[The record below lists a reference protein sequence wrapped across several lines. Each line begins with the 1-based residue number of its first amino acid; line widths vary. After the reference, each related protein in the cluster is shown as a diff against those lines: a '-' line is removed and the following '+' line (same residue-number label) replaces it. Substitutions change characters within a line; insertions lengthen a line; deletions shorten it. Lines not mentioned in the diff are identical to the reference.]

1 MRTTA
6 VGFGMLALAGCAASP
21 VVRTQVVRVPVPI
34 VQPCPTPSVPARPA
48 LPIAALAATSSPA
61 QVMRAYVVSVAMLEG
76 YVEQLEALL
85 GVQRKPAPH
94 PVR

>member
-1 MRTTA
+1 
-6 VGFGMLALAGCAASP
+6 MLSLAGCAASP
-21 VVRTQVVRVPVPI
+21 AVRTQVVRVPVPI
-34 VQPCPTPSVPARPA
+34 VQPCPAPSVPARPA

-85 GVQRKPAPH
+85 GVQGKPVPD

>member
-1 MRTTA
+1 MRTA
-6 VGFGMLALAGCAASP
+6 VAGLAMLSLAGCAASP
-21 VVRTQVVRVPVPI
+21 AVRTQVVRVPVPI
-34 VQPCPTPSVPARPA
+34 VQPCPAPSVPARPA

-61 QVMRAYVVSVAMLEG
+61 QVMRAYVVSVTMLEG

-85 GVQRKPAPH
+85 GVQGKPAPD

>member
-1 MRTTA
+1 MRTAA
-6 VGFGMLALAGCAASP
+6 VGLAMLSLAGCAASP
-21 VVRTQVVRVPVPI
+21 AVRTQVVRVPVPI
-34 VQPCPTPSVPARPA
+34 VQPCPAPSVPARPA

-85 GVQRKPAPH
+85 GVQGKPVPD

>member
-1 MRTTA
+1 MRTVA
-6 VGFGMLALAGCAASP
+6 VGLAMLALAGCAASP
-21 VVRTQVVRVPVPI
+21 AVRTQVVRVPVPI
-34 VQPCPTPSVPARPA
+34 VQPCPAPSVPARPA

-85 GVQRKPAPH
+85 GVQRKPAPP

>member
-1 MRTTA
+1 MRTAA
-6 VGFGMLALAGCAASP
+6 VGLAILSLAGCAASP
-21 VVRTQVVRVPVPI
+21 AVRTQVVRVPVPI
-34 VQPCPTPSVPARPA
+34 VQPCRAPSVPARPA

-76 YVEQLEALL
+76 YIEQLEALL
-85 GVQRKPAPH
+85 GVRRETASP